1 MGHLKRDC
9 PQKGDAPDM
18 GEKACHIC
26 GEIGHLK
33 RDCPQNV
40 GGAVASAGK
49 ACYICGEV
57 GHVKRDC
64 PQNDELGGGGGGGG
78 GGGRGSGAKCW
89 NCGATCVSP
98 GLLAPPL

>member
-1 MGHLKRDC
+1 
-9 PQKGDAPDM
+9 M

-64 PQNDELGGGGGGGG
+64 PQNDELGGGCGGGGGGGG

-89 NCGATCVSP
+89 NCGATYVFP
-98 GLLAPPL
+98 AYWHLLYDN